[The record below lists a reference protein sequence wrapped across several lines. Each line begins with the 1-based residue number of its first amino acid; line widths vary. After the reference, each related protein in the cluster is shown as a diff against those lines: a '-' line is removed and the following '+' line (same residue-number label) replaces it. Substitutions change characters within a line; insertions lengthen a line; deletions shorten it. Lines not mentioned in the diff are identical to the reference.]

1 MTVKEKE
8 TKIKK
13 IVLEKIFK
21 ELQETKHFLYKIEN
35 NQYSGYFL
43 GGEYEIYVFYN
54 DKCLQHR
61 FFKTL
66 SDFSKWLEPEVE
78 AIARAIK
85 KGSVIL

>member
-8 TKIKK
+8 TKIKNK
-13 IVLEKIFK
+13 ILENIYK
-21 ELQETKHFLYKIEN
+21 ELKETKHFLYKIGN

-43 GGEYEIYVFYN
+43 GGDYEVYVFYN

-66 SDFSKWLEPEVE
+66 SEFEKWLEPEVE
-78 AIARAIK
+78 VIARAIR
-85 KGSVIL
+85 KGA